1 MSERI
6 VMVGAGNM
14 ATALALSFKNAGN
27 TPVAV
32 WSRTAESACLL
43 AGKLECEHACE
54 ISSLPAA
61 DIFII
66 SIVDS
71 ALYDVAS
78 QVAAAFP
85 DALLLHTAGS
95 IDMELLR
102 SAGAASYGVLYPMQ
116 TVNKHKTVSLRDV
129 TTFVEGC
136 DAEVTE
142 RVEAL
147 ARTISDKVVHAT
159 SKQRSYLHVAAV
171 FTCNFSNAM
180 YNMAAEI
187 LEKHGLPFDAMLPL
201 VDEAA
206 RKVHDMSPAEAQT
219 GPARR
224 GDSNVMNAH
233 IAMLDEE
240 HAAIYSQLSEYITRR
255 NGKL

>member
-1 MSERI
+1 M
-6 VMVGAGNM
+6 GAGNM
-14 ATALALSFKNAGN
+14 ATALSLSLKEAGN

-32 WSRTAESACLL
+32 WSRTEESAQIL
-43 AGKLECEHACE
+43 AGKLQCAYTCD
-54 ISSLPAA
+54 IASLPVAE
-61 DIFII
+61 IFII
-66 SIVDS
+66 SVVDS
-71 ALYDVAS
+71 ALYGVAA

-85 DALLLHTAGS
+85 DALILHTAGS
-95 IDMELLR
+95 IDMELLH
-102 SAGAASYGVLYPMQ
+102 SAGAADYGVLYPMQ
-116 TVNKHKTVSLRDV
+116 TVNRHKTVSLRDV

-136 DAEVTE
+136 NEKVAE

>member
-1 MSERI
+1 
-6 VMVGAGNM
+6 MVGAGNM
-14 ATALALSFKNAGN
+14 ATALALSLKNAGN

-32 WSRTAESACLL
+32 WSRTVESAQLL
-43 AGKLECEHACE
+43 ADKLQCTCTCDIA
-54 ISSLPAA
+54 SLPSA

-66 SIVDS
+66 SVVDS
-71 ALYDVAS
+71 VLHEIAS
-78 QVAAAFP
+78 QVVSRFP
-85 DALLLHTAGS
+85 DALILHTAGS
-95 IDMELLR
+95 IDMEVLH
-102 SAGAASYGVLYPMQ
+102 SAGAANYGVLYPMQ
-116 TVNKHKTVSLRDV
+116 TVSKHKVVSLRDV
-129 TTFVEGC
+129 TTFIEGC
-136 DAEVTE
+136 NEEVAN
-142 RVEAL
+142 RVESL
-147 ARTISDKVVHAT
+147 ARAISEKVVYAT

-224 GDSNVMNAH
+224 GDSNVMNTH
-233 IAMLDEE
+233 ISMLDEE
-240 HAAIYSQLSEYITRR
+240 QAAIYSQLSDYILRR
-255 NGKL
+255 NR

>member
-1 MSERI
+1 M
-6 VMVGAGNM
+6 GAGNM
-14 ATALALSFKNAGN
+14 ATALSLSLKEAGN

-32 WSRTAESACLL
+32 WSRTEESAQIL
-43 AGKLECEHACE
+43 AGKLQCAYTCD
-54 ISSLPAA
+54 IASLPSAE
-61 DIFII
+61 IFII
-66 SIVDS
+66 SVVDS
-71 ALYDVAS
+71 VLHDIAS
-78 QVAAAFP
+78 QIASKYP
-85 DALLLHTAGS
+85 EALLLHTAGS
-95 IDMELLR
+95 IDMDVLN
-102 SAGAASYGVLYPMQ
+102 SAGAVNYGVLYPMQ
-116 TVNKHKTVSLRDV
+116 TVNRHKTVSLRDV

-136 DAEVTE
+136 NEKVAE

-187 LEKHGLPFDAMLPL
+187 LEKQGLPFEAMLPL

-206 RKVHDMSPAEAQT
+206 RKVHAMSPAEAQT

-224 GDSNVMNAH
+224 GDSNVMDMH
-233 IAMLDEE
+233 ISMLDEE
-240 HAAIYSQLSEYITRR
+240 HAAIYSQLSEYILRR